1 LRVAAWIAAGV
12 LSACALGAQAGTER
26 YEYDSLGRLIRY
38 VNPAGLLTEYIYDAV
53 GNILEVRRSTDVG
66 PPAITLVSPDRLR
79 RGQTVTIQLQGA
91 RLAGTQ
97 IGSPHPA
104 LDVSGLRSTASL
116 LSFILTPGESAPL
129 GAQSFS
135 VANAF
140 GSTAFVLTVEP
151 ALPALVADPSPV
163 VLLPLGQQQVTLRL
177 SSPDQ
182 VAHTATLTVAN
193 PALAVVSP
201 ATIQFAPGQTE
212 ATATITAVALGN
224 TALNIG
230 SATLDG
236 RPVGIFVTTPAP
248 AGPATRYAPSVGVL
262 RQAAPNAG
270 TRPLGPV
277 VAPNVGVERA
287 FSPSV
292 GQSRTVTPLIA
303 PNVGVERQ

>member
-1 LRVAAWIAAGV
+1 
-12 LSACALGAQAGTER
+12 
-26 YEYDSLGRLIRY
+26 
-38 VNPAGLLTEYIYDAV
+38 
-53 GNILEVRRSTDVG
+53 
-66 PPAITLVSPDRLR
+66 
-79 RGQTVTIQLQGA
+79 
-91 RLAGTQ
+91 
-97 IGSPHPA
+97 
-104 LDVSGLRSTASL
+104 
-116 LSFILTPGESAPL
+116 
-129 GAQSFS
+129 
-135 VANAF
+135 
-140 GSTAFVLTVEP
+140 
-151 ALPALVADPSPV
+151 VADPSPV

-212 ATATITAVALGN
+212 ATATITALALGN

-230 SATLDG
+230 SGTLDG
-236 RPVGIFVTTPAP
+236 RPVGVFVTTPAP